1 MEHTNQ
7 DQPIDLFDVLSRFKT
22 AFFRFW
28 PLVLVLAVL
37 GSGLN
42 YVRAKRSFTP
52 MYESKAIFTVDSGYD
67 TEDIFTTGAYYDQY
81 ASQQLAAAFPQM
93 LSMEMMTD
101 LVVQQLPKGYIT
113 GYAHAEAVVDSNML
127 VLTVRDRNPQDAY
140 DYLCAIIDCYPQV
153 AIYVVDNPQVK
164 IMSSPTLPSQPYNSF
179 SASDVLLTGLLLGL
193 AAGLAFVLF
202 KALTT
207 RTIQNAED
215 LKVTVNLPILVTLP
229 KVTQKKRRSGNG
241 TLISADTDPNLAE
254 ALRGLRV
261 KVKKI
266 LSTGGKNTI
275 LVTST
280 IAGEGKTT
288 VSINTA
294 LSLVRDGHKV
304 VLLDADLRSQS
315 VATTLGEPVIGNG
328 LMNCLKDKSLN
339 ILDCIRKTE
348 NGLHFISGPS
358 TDKRHYAI
366 NPKSMQQIV
375 QTLASQYDYV
385 VIDTPP
391 SEVVSDTAALC
402 RCADCVLYV
411 VRQDYAQKSQI
422 LNAVTSLHNK
432 DVKISGCVL
441 NGVPQ
446 SHHSYGY
453 GYGYGKGNKY
463 SRYSRYGRYSRYSK
477 YSNYSKYTPQND
489 DEE

>member
-1 MEHTNQ
+1 MEQTNQ
-7 DQPIDLFDVLSRFKT
+7 DQPIDLFDLLGRFKN
-22 AFFRFW
+22 AFFSLW

-42 YVRAKRSFTP
+42 YFRAKHSFTP

-101 LVVQQLPKGYIT
+101 LVVQQIPKGYIN
-113 GYAHAEAVVDSNML
+113 GYATAEAVADSNML
-127 VLTVRDRNPQDAY
+127 VLTVHSTDPQDAY

-164 IMSSPTLPSQPYNSF
+164 IMSSPTLPSKPYNSF
-179 SASDVLLTGLLLGL
+179 SGSDAALTGLLLGL
-193 AAGLAFVLF
+193 ALSLVCIVI
-202 KALTT
+202 KALATHT
-207 RTIQNAED
+207 VQSAED

-241 TLISADTDPNLAE
+241 TLISADADPNLAE

-266 LSTGGKNTI
+266 LNNSGKNTI

-294 LSLVRDGHKV
+294 LALVRDGHKV

-315 VATTLGEPVIGNG
+315 VAPTLGEPVVGNG

-339 ILDCIRKTE
+339 ILDCVRKTQ

-366 NPKSMQQIV
+366 NPKSIQQIV
-375 QTLASQYDYV
+375 QTLSSQYDYV

-453 GYGYGKGNKY
+453 GYGYGKYNKY
-463 SRYSRYGRYSRYSK
+463 SRYGRYGKYSRYSK
-477 YSNYSKYTPQND
+477 YSKYTPKFE
-489 DEE
+489 DE

>member
-1 MEHTNQ
+1 MEQNIQ
-7 DQPIDLFDVLSRFKT
+7 DQKIDLVDLLVRFKN
-22 AFFRFW
+22 ALVRLW
-28 PLVLVLAVL
+28 PLVLVLAIVL
-37 GSGLN
+37 SGAN
-42 YVRAKRSFTP
+42 YFWAKRSFTP
-52 MYESKAIFTVDSGYD
+52 MYEAKAIFTVDSGYD

-93 LSMEMMTD
+93 LSMEMMRD
-101 LVVQQLPKGYIT
+101 LVVQRLPKGYIT
-113 GYAHAEAVVDSNML
+113 GVAHAQAVVDSNML
-127 VLTVRDRNPQDAY
+127 VLTVQDRNPQDAY

-164 IMSSPTLPSQPYNSF
+164 IMSAPAVPLTPFNSF
-179 SASDVLLTGLLLGL
+179 SGTDAAVKGMIIGIGLGL
-193 AAGLAFVLF
+193 VAVIIAALL
-202 KALTT
+202 T
-207 RTIQNAED
+207 RTIQDAED

-241 TLISADTDPNLAE
+241 TLISAENDPNLAE
-254 ALRGLRV
+254 SLRALRV
-261 KVKKI
+261 KLKKI
-266 LSTGGKNTI
+266 LKTADKNTI

-294 LSLVRDGHKV
+294 LALKRDGHKV
-304 VLLDADLRSQS
+304 ILLDADLRSQS
-315 VATTLGEPVIGNG
+315 VAPTLGEPVVGNG
-328 LMNCLKDKSLN
+328 LMNCLKDKNLD
-339 ILDCIRKTE
+339 ILTCVRKAE

-366 NPKSMQQIV
+366 NPKTMQQIV
-375 QTLASQYDYV
+375 ETLSAKYDYV
-385 VIDTPP
+385 VIDTAPC
-391 SEVVSDTAALC
+391 EIVSDTAALS

-432 DVKISGCVL
+432 DVKITGCVL

-446 SHHSYGY
+446 TYHSYGY
-453 GYGYGKGNKY
+453 NYGKYNKY
-463 SRYSRYGRYSRYSK
+463 SRYTRYGRYSRYSK
-477 YSNYSKYTPQND
+477 YSKYTPDFED

>member
-1 MEHTNQ
+1 MEQNHQ
-7 DQPIDLFDVLSRFKT
+7 EQPVDLFDLLTRFKN
-22 AFFRFW
+22 ALFRLW
-28 PLVLVLAVL
+28 PLVLVLAIAL
-37 GSGLN
+37 SGLN
-42 YVRAKRSFTP
+42 YFRAKRAFTP

-101 LVVQQLPKGYIT
+101 LVVQQLPKGYIN
-113 GYAHAEAVVDSNML
+113 GYATAQAVADSNML
-127 VLTVRDRNPQDAY
+127 VLTVHSSNPQDAY
-140 DYLCAIIDCYPQV
+140 DYLCAIIDCYPRV

-164 IMSSPTLPSQPYNSF
+164 IMNAPTMPSQPYNSF
-179 SASDVLLTGLLLGL
+179 SGSNAALMGMLAGIALGL
-193 AAGLAFVLF
+193 VLVVIN
-202 KALTT
+202 ALMTST
-207 RTIQNAED
+207 VQSADD

-241 TLISADTDPNLAE
+241 TLISAENDPNMAE
-254 ALRGLRV
+254 SLRGLRV
-261 KVKKI
+261 KLKKI
-266 LSTGGKNTI
+266 LNTAGKNTV

-294 LSLVRDGHKV
+294 LALKRDGHKV
-304 VLLDADLRSQS
+304 ILLDADLRSQS
-315 VATTLGEPVIGNG
+315 VAPTLGEPVTGNG
-328 LMNCLKDKSLN
+328 LMNCLKDRDLD
-339 ILDCIRKTE
+339 ILTCVRKAE
-348 NGLHFISGPS
+348 NGLHFISGHS

-366 NPKSMQQIV
+366 NPKAMQQIV
-375 QTLASQYDYV
+375 EKLSAQYDYV
-385 VIDTPP
+385 VIDTAPC
-391 SEVVSDTAALC
+391 EIVSDTATLC

-432 DVKISGCVL
+432 EVKITGCVL

-446 SHHSYGY
+446 AHHSYGY
-453 GYGYGKGNKY
+453 NYGGKYNKY
-463 SRYSRYGRYSRYSK
+463 SRYTKYGRYSRYSK
-477 YSNYSKYTPQND
+477 YSKYTPNFEEND
-489 DEE
+489 E